1 MSAWRGTPL
10 PRTLLAEYRESFQ
23 FLGQLETTPCS
34 FWASRR
40 AFSSLRP
47 VVCRGPSTDCRTDFA
62 GARLPETETPPKH
75 TETLSLMPAAMMGRR
90 RLLLFVQFD
99 QVRLRLFAV
108 CRLHAQTLT
117 QRRYRPISAL
127 SYRQYTLSGA
137 RSHGLFDSQQHGE
150 PLPRFLP
157 RRIRKA
163 TQGTLSR
170 PESKGSYFFLG

>member
-23 FLGQLETTPCS
+23 FLGQLENTPCS

-117 QRRYRPISAL
+117 LSAVIAPFRRSPIVNILYPAPDLTGFSIL
-127 SYRQYTLSGA
+127 YNMENPDHGFCRGVSGKRHKA
-137 RSHGLFDSQQHGE
+137 R
-150 PLPRFLP
+150 
-157 RRIRKA
+157 
-163 TQGTLSR
+163 
-170 PESKGSYFFLG
+170 